1 MAVKWGTKL
10 SRHKRNIIPARKPAA
25 AGNQVYIS
33 MSSDIS
39 IAGIISDHTDAAS
52 ITPDAKP
59 GSSFSRFWFTLF
71 LIRNT
76 IALPDIVPINGINI
90 PAVIYN
96 LQTHPLRNFHC
107 IVIL

>member
-1 MAVKWGTKL
+1 M
-10 SRHKRNIIPARKPAA
+10 RNIIPARKPAA
-25 AGNQVYIS
+25 AGNHVYIS
-33 MSSDIS
+33 IFSDIS

-59 GSSFSRFWFTLF
+59 GSSFSSFLLILF
-71 LIRNT
+71 LIRKT

-96 LQTHPLRNFHC
+96 CQH
-107 IVIL
+107 ILYKNNYY